1 MALSWD
7 WKDRKKDKRVVVIVV
22 IIITIIIFIIIIKL
36 NKRETSSFGTWHVHL
51 MLHVLCYYFKII
63 IHFLQFCALTLAGA

>member
-22 IIITIIIFIIIIKL
+22 IIITIIIFIVVTTIIIIIIKL
-36 NKRETSSFGTWHVHL
+36 NKRETSSFGMWHVHL
-51 MLHVLCYYFKII
+51 MLHVLRYYFKII
-63 IHFLQFCALTLAGA
+63 IHSLQS